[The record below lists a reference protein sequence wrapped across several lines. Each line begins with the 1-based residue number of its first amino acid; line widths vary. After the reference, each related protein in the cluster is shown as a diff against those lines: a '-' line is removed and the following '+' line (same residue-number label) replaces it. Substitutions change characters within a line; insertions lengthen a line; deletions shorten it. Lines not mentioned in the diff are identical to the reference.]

1 MKHYVWKSFI
11 VIAAFFI
18 GVTINHSC
26 GKSPIDDGSAPSTQE
41 LWNSVRSL
49 TSEMTALK
57 DENAKLKEEVARLS
71 EKIEQLENSGSLSDG
86 SGGIDS
92 GEKLIDGLYFNR
104 SGMVSSKIKFQNI
117 RENIEYL
124 YDSQGRFI
132 GYPPQTVNGVT
143 TTTSITYS
151 GKTVTHT
158 QTSTY
163 EPELYPNQP
172 EERVTQY
179 TIEYY

>member
-26 GKSPIDDGSAPSTQE
+26 GKSPIDDNSAPSTQE

-49 TSEMTALK
+49 TSEMTVLK
-57 DENAKLKEEVARLS
+57 DENAKLKEEVTRLS
-71 EKIEQLENSGSLSDG
+71 EKIEQLENSGLLGDG

-104 SGMVSSKIKFQNI
+104 AGMVSSKIKSQDL
-117 RENIEYL
+117 RGNIEFL

-132 GYPPQTVNGVT
+132 GYPPTTINGIT

-158 QTSTY
+158 NTSTY
-163 EPELYPNQP
+163 DPGLYPNQP
-172 EERVTQY
+172 EERTQY
-179 TIEYY
+179 TTEYY